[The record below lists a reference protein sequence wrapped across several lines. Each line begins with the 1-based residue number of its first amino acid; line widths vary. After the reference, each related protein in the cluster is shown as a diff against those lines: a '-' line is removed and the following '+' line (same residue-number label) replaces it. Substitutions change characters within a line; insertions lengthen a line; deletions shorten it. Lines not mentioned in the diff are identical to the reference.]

1 MGRESIGKIRWP
13 TGPPSIGNWTFS
25 MRSWPPNRKSLS
37 PTKSTFPRR
46 GRTPSFSQRSYPN
59 RIVRFISS
67 RPSRARGCGRWCKGL
82 PCISRKPCAPRKKPV
97 TQRDHKKSILR
108 RARRVVVKIGS
119 QILSS
124 ATGIE
129 EARLEA
135 LVSDLA
141 ALHDQGKEIVV
152 VSSGAVAAGMAR
164 LGRRERPQSIPEK
177 QALAA
182 VGQIRLMALYER
194 AFAKFGKNVAQ
205 VLLTHDDLANR
216 HRYLNA
222 KHTFQMLLAY
232 SIISIVNENDTV
244 AVEEMKFGDNDHLS
258 ALVATLLEAD
268 LLVIFSDVVGVYDR
282 DPRLNPDAELIPL
295 ITDSKGLS
303 QTIGGK
309 SQSPFGTGGIAT
321 KLDAAETAAA
331 GGIPT
336 IIASGLQGGVLEHV
350 FDEKEQIGTLIL
362 PEDNRLASRK
372 HWIAFNLKPAGEI
385 VVDQGAHDAV
395 VLKGKSLLPSGL
407 KDIRGSFGVGECVRC
422 LDLEGR
428 EFARGLVNYSA
439 QELNQI
445 KGLHTSKI
453 EKMLGYKAYDE
464 IIHRDDLVLMHEGNR
479 Q

>member
-1 MGRESIGKIRWP
+1 MTQLE
-13 TGPPSIGNWTFS
+13 
-25 MRSWPPNRKSLS
+25 
-37 PTKSTFPRR
+37 
-46 GRTPSFSQRSYPN
+46 Y
-59 RIVRFISS
+59 
-67 RPSRARGCGRWCKGL
+67 
-82 PCISRKPCAPRKKPV
+82 KKP
-97 TQRDHKKSILR
+97 ILR

-124 ATGIE
+124 SEGIE
-129 EARLEA
+129 ESRFKG
-135 LVSDLA
+135 LVHDLA
-141 ALHDQGKEIVV
+141 ALHERKKEIVV
-152 VSSGAVAAGMAR
+152 VSSGAVAAGMTK
-164 LGRRERPQSIPEK
+164 LGVKERPKTIPQK

-182 VGQIRLMALYER
+182 VGQIKLMGLYER
-194 AFAKFGKNVAQ
+194 QFSHYDKSVAQ
-205 VLLTHDDLANR
+205 VLLTHEDLANR
-216 HRYLNA
+216 QRYINA
-222 KHTFQMLLAY
+222 KHTFQMLLES
-232 SIISIVNENDTV
+232 SIIPIVNENDTV

-268 LLVIFSDVVGVYDR
+268 LLVILSDVQGVYDK
-282 DPRLNPDAELIPL
+282 DPRAHTDAELIPL

-350 FDEKEQIGTLIL
+350 FDETEQIGTLVL
-362 PEDNRLASRK
+362 PEDNRMASRK

-395 VLKGKSLLPSGL
+395 ALKGKSLLPSGL

-453 EKMLGYKAYDE
+453 EKVLGYKAYDE
-464 IIHRDDLVLMHEGNR
+464 IIHRDDLVLL
-479 Q
+479 